1 MEVHDISC
9 GIREFVRTNLQEA
22 VARVSEK
29 PLLMIIAPSGYG
41 KSTFVRQ
48 YFSQKKDLKNIW
60 FAFQRG
66 ETDENWIWQR
76 ICKRTSESNPKLAEH
91 MAKVEMPKTPQ
102 ELAYIIRL
110 IRKYITEPMYLILDD
125 YHNCVSSDMNRLIE
139 EIVCADTM
147 MHIILISRTFPEI
160 SYEEMFLKGQCVLLD
175 REKLALTKGETE
187 EILLLNQIKASG
199 EELDRLYEYTTG
211 WISAVYLAL
220 FEYKKNGGFGC
231 FYGVN
236 HLLKTAIFD
245 KLTPKMQEFYSKLSL
260 FDWFYMDGARYITE
274 MDVTQRE
281 VFENK
286 EQFGFLYY
294 DERNESFAM
303 HALLRNVAE
312 EELKKSE
319 IDVKRLYDRAGQWR
333 EKKQDYVMAAWYYS
347 MADNRE
353 RIAQLYAGEHGKA
366 MLEQAP
372 RVYEKL
378 KGSLQE
384 PVWEKYISVL
394 LKELY
399 FHAQRKTAEE
409 FLPEYQEAEQ
419 RLAQSEKWSRN
430 PRVAGEMQVILS
442 GMQFNDLEKMKD
454 ALREACR
461 LLQGQT
467 SVLLEGSLL
476 TYGTTC
482 MTVLYY
488 RKSGTLREI
497 IQQEKEYA
505 AFYMQ
510 LTRGGQTGWEAF
522 FDAEYAMLT
531 GDLVTAG
538 ALAERV
544 GQQALFRG
552 QDCIAISSYYM
563 ILRSLIYQGRREQF
577 FKTMQELEEKLDAQA
592 TPVLRADMDLI
603 EGYLYACLGETDRI
617 PDWLRNFK
625 MENCSRYI
633 RSSRAG
639 CMTYGKMLIAEKNW
653 EMLEMIGDQMLEPYE
668 KMQNIQSQV
677 VGLLYKAIALNRQG
691 RRPDAA
697 GLLEQAVGL
706 AEPDDF
712 RIPFIEN
719 EKELE
724 PILEEWKESS
734 FLKKMR
740 PQMEQYRKGVQC
752 FREEP
757 EEQQSL
763 LTKREQELM
772 EYVKAGYRNAQ
783 IAETMHIAQVTVEKN
798 LTSIY
803 RKLEVKNRTAAI
815 QKWMELQKN

>member
-48 YFSQKKDLKNIW
+48 YFSQKKELKNIW

-110 IRKYITEPMYLILDD
+110 IRKYITQPMYLILDD
-125 YHNCVSSDMNRLIE
+125 YHNCVSADMNRLIE
-139 EIVCADTM
+139 EIVCSDTM
-147 MHIILISRTFPEI
+147 MHIILISRAFPEI

-175 REKLALTKGETE
+175 REKLALTKEETG
-187 EILLLNQIKASG
+187 EILRMNQIKASR
-199 EELDRLYEYTTG
+199 EELDRLHEYTAG
-211 WISAVYLAL
+211 WISAVYLTL

-245 KLTPKMQEFYSKLSL
+245 KLTPKMREFYTKLSL
-260 FDWFYMDGARYITE
+260 FDWFYMDGAVYITE
-274 MDVTQRE
+274 MDVTERE
-281 VFENK
+281 VFENR

-294 DERNESFAM
+294 DEQNESFAM
-303 HALLRNVAE
+303 HALLRSVAE
-312 EELKKSE
+312 EELKKSD

-333 EKKQDYVMAAWYYS
+333 EKQQDYVMAAWYYG
-347 MADNRE
+347 MAGNRE

-372 RVYEKL
+372 KVYEEL
-378 KGSLQE
+378 KESIQE
-384 PVWEKYISVL
+384 QVWENYISVL
-394 LKELY
+394 LKDLY
-399 FHAQRKTAEE
+399 YHALREPAEK
-409 FLPEYQEAEQ
+409 FWPEYKAAEQ
-419 RLAQSEKWSRN
+419 RLAQSEKWSRD
-430 PRVAGEMQVILS
+430 PRVAGEMKVILS
-442 GMQFNDLEKMKD
+442 GMQFNDLEKMTE

-461 LLQGQT
+461 LLQGQR

-482 MTVLYY
+482 MTVLYC

-510 LTRGGQTGWEAF
+510 LTRGGQTGWDTF

-538 ALAERV
+538 ELAQRV
-544 GQQALFRG
+544 CQQALLRG

-563 ILRSLIYQGRREQF
+563 ILRSLIYQGDRERF
-577 FKTMQELEEKLDAQA
+577 LKTMQEMDEKLDAQA
-592 TPVLRADMDLI
+592 TPLLRADMDLV
-603 EGYLYACLGETDRI
+603 EGYMYACLGEIDRI

-653 EMLEMIGDQMLEPYE
+653 EMLEIIGDQMLEPYE

-677 VGLLYKAIALNRQG
+677 AGLLYKAIALDRQG
-691 RRPDAA
+691 RKADAA
-697 GLLEQAVGL
+697 EQLRQAVAL

-719 EKELE
+719 ERELE
-724 PILEEWKESS
+724 PLLEACGEIL
-734 FLKKMR
+734 FLKEMR
-740 PQMEQYRKGVQC
+740 EQMAQYRKGIQC
-752 FREEP
+752 FCEEP
-757 EEQQSL
+757 EKQQPL
-763 LTKREQELM
+763 LTGREQELM

-783 IAETMHIAQVTVEKN
+783 IAEAMHIAQVTVEKN

-803 RKLEVKNRTAAI
+803 RKLEVKNRTAALR
-815 QKWMELQKN
+815 KWTELQKN

>member
-9 GIREFVRTNLQEA
+9 GIREFIRTNLQEA

-48 YFSQKKDLKNIW
+48 YFSQKKELKNIW

-110 IRKYITEPMYLILDD
+110 IRKYITQPMYLILDD

-175 REKLALTKGETE
+175 REKLALTKEETG
-187 EILLLNQIKASG
+187 EILRLNQIKASG

-245 KLTPKMQEFYSKLSL
+245 KLTPQMREFYTKLSL
-260 FDWFYMDGARYITE
+260 FDWFYMDGAAYITE
-274 MDVTQRE
+274 MDVTERE

-294 DERNESFAM
+294 DEQNESFAM

-312 EELKKSE
+312 EELKKSD

-333 EKKQDYVMAAWYYS
+333 EKKQDYVLAVRYYGMAE
-347 MADNRE
+347 NRE
-353 RIAQLYAGEHGKA
+353 RIAQLYAGEHGKK

-372 RVYEKL
+372 KVYEEL
-378 KGSLQE
+378 KGSIQE
-384 PVWEKYISVL
+384 LIWENYISVL
-394 LKELY
+394 LKDLY
-399 FHAQRKTAEE
+399 YHALRETAEE
-409 FLPEYQEAEQ
+409 FRPKYQEAEQ
-419 RLAQSEKWSRN
+419 RIAQSEKWN
-430 PRVAGEMQVILS
+430 EDPRVAGEMQVILS
-442 GMQFNDLEKMKD
+442 GMQFNDLEKMTD
-454 ALREACR
+454 ALRKACR

-467 SVLLEGSLL
+467 SDLLEGSLL

-482 MTVLYY
+482 MTVLYC
-488 RKSGTLREI
+488 RKSGSLREI

-510 LTRGGQTGWEAF
+510 LTRGVQTGWDTF

-538 ALAERV
+538 ELAGRV
-544 GQQALFRG
+544 CQQALFRG

-563 ILRSLIYQGRREQF
+563 MLRSLIYQGERERF
-577 FKTMQELEEKLDAQA
+577 FRTIQEMDEKLDARA
-592 TPVLRADMDLI
+592 TPLLRADMDLA
-603 EGYLYACLGETDRI
+603 EGYMYACIGEIGKI

-639 CMTYGKMLIAEKNW
+639 CMTYGKVLIAEKNW
-653 EMLEMIGDQMLEPYE
+653 EMLELIGDQMLEPYE

-677 VGLLYKAIALNRQG
+677 AGLLYKAIAWNRQG
-691 RRPDAA
+691 RREDAA
-697 GLLEQAVGL
+697 ELFRQAVAL

-724 PILEEWKESS
+724 PILKECKEIS
-734 FLKKMR
+734 FLNNMR
-740 PQMEQYRKGVQC
+740 EQMAQYRKGVNC
-752 FREEP
+752 FREKP
-757 EEQQSL
+757 EEQQPL
-763 LTKREQELM
+763 LTGREQELM
-772 EYVKAGYRNAQ
+772 EYVQNGYRNAQ
-783 IAETMHIAQVTVEKN
+783 IAEAMHIAQVTVEKN

-803 RKLEVKNRTAAI
+803 RKLEVKNRTAALR
-815 QKWMELQKN
+815 KWTELQKN

>member
-9 GIREFVRTNLQEA
+9 GIRQFVRTNLQEA

-76 ICKRTSESNPKLAEH
+76 ICKRTGESNPDLAEH
-91 MAKVEMPKTPQ
+91 MAKLEMPKTSQ

-110 IRKYITEPMYLILDD
+110 IRKYVTQPTYLMLDD
-125 YHNCVSSDMNRLIE
+125 YHNCECSDMNRLIE

-175 REKLALTKGETE
+175 REKLALTKEETE
-187 EILLLNQIKASG
+187 EILLLNRIRASR

-312 EELKKSE
+312 EELKKSD

-333 EKKQDYVMAAWYYS
+333 EKKQDYVMAVRYYG
-347 MADNRE
+347 MAGNWE
-353 RIAQLYAGEHGKA
+353 RIAQLYAGEHGKE

-372 RVYEKL
+372 KVYEKL
-378 KGSLQE
+378 KESIQE
-384 PVWEKYISVL
+384 PVWEKYISVM
-394 LKELY
+394 LKDLY
-399 FHAQRKTAEE
+399 FHALRESAEE
-409 FLPEYQEAEQ
+409 FWPKYREAEQ
-419 RLAQSEKWSRN
+419 KLVQSEKWSRN

-442 GMQFNDLEKMKD
+442 GMQFNDLGKMTD

-467 SVLLEGSLL
+467 SILLEGSLL

-482 MTVLYY
+482 MTVLYC
-488 RKSGTLREI
+488 RESGTLRET

-510 LTRGGQTGWEAF
+510 LTRGAQTGWDTF

-538 ALAERV
+538 ELAGRV
-544 GQQALFRG
+544 CQQALFRG

-563 ILRSLIYQGRREQF
+563 MLRSMIYQGEREQF
-577 FKTMQELEEKLDAQA
+577 FRTIQEMDEKLDAQT
-592 TPVLRADMDLI
+592 TPVLHADMDLI
-603 EGYLYACLGETDRI
+603 EGYMYACIGEIEKI

-668 KMQNIQSQV
+668 KMQNIQSRV
-677 VGLLYKAIALNRQG
+677 AGLLYKAIARDRQG
-691 RRPDAA
+691 RREDAVE
-697 GLLEQAVGL
+697 LLKQAVGL

-724 PILEEWKESS
+724 PILKECKESS
-734 FLKKMR
+734 FLKLMQE
-740 PQMEQYRKGVQC
+740 QMAQYRKGVNC
-752 FREEP
+752 FHKEP
-757 EEQQSL
+757 EEQQNL
-763 LTKREQELM
+763 LTGREQELM
-772 EYVKAGYRNAQ
+772 EYVKNGYRNAQ
-783 IAETMHIAQVTVEKN
+783 IAEAMHIAQVTVEKN

-815 QKWMELQKN
+815 RKWTELQKN

>member
-9 GIREFVRTNLQEA
+9 GTKEFIRTNLQEA

-48 YFSQKKDLKNIW
+48 YFAQERELKNIW

-91 MAKVEMPKTPQ
+91 MAKLEIPKTPQ

-110 IRKYITEPMYLILDD
+110 IRKYVSQPMYLILDD
-125 YHNCVSSDMNRLIE
+125 YHNCASNDINRLIE
-139 EIVCADTM
+139 EIVCSDTL

-160 SYEEMFLKGQCVLLD
+160 SYEEMFLKGQCVILD
-175 REKLALTKGETE
+175 REKLALTREETG
-187 EILLLNQIKASG
+187 EILRMNQIKASQ
-199 EELDRLYEYTTG
+199 EELDRLYAYTTG

-236 HLLKTAIFD
+236 HLMKTAIFD

-260 FDWFYMDGARYITE
+260 FDWFYMDGATYITE
-274 MDVTQRE
+274 MDVTERM

-294 DERNESFAM
+294 DEQNESFAM
-303 HALLRNVAE
+303 HALFRNVAE

-319 IDVKRLYDRAGQWR
+319 IDVRRLYDRAGQWR
-333 EKKQDYVMAAWYYS
+333 EKQQDYVMAASYYG
-347 MADNRE
+347 MAENWE
-353 RIAQLYAGEHGKA
+353 RVAGLYAGKHGKV

-372 RVYEKL
+372 KVYEKL
-378 KGSLQE
+378 KVSIEEL
-384 PVWEKYISVL
+384 VWENYITAML
-394 LKELY
+394 NDLY
-399 FHAQRKTAEE
+399 YHALRKTAEE
-409 FLPEYQEAEQ
+409 FRPKYQAAEQ
-419 RLAQSEKWSRN
+419 RLAQSDKWKRD

-442 GMQFNDLEKMKD
+442 GMQFNDLGKMTD

-488 RKSGTLREI
+488 RESGTLREI

-505 AFYMQ
+505 SLYMQ
-510 LTRGGQTGWEAF
+510 LTRGGQMGWDTF

-531 GDLVTAG
+531 GDLTTAG
-538 ALAERV
+538 ELAERV
-544 GQQALFRG
+544 CQQALFRG

-563 ILRSLIYQGRREQF
+563 LLRSLIYQGERERF
-577 FKTMQELEEKLDAQA
+577 YRTMQELDEQLDAQA
-592 TPVLRADMDLI
+592 TPLLRADMDLI
-603 EGYLYACLGETDRI
+603 EGYMYACIGETEKI

-639 CMTYGKMLIAEKNW
+639 CMTYGKMLIAEKRW

-668 KMQNIQSQV
+668 TVQNIQSRV
-677 VGLLYKAIALNRQG
+677 VGLLYKAIAWNQQG
-691 RRPDAA
+691 RKVGAEE
-697 GLLEQAVGL
+697 LLKQAVEL
-706 AEPDDF
+706 AEQDDF

-719 EKELE
+719 ENELE
-724 PILEEWKESS
+724 PILKNGEEIP
-734 FLKKMR
+734 FLKKM
-740 PQMEQYRKGVQC
+740 QGQTAQYRKGLSA
-752 FREEP
+752 FRGEP
-757 EEQQSL
+757 EEQPL
-763 LTKREQELM
+763 LTRREQELM

-783 IAETMHIAQVTVEKN
+783 IAEAMHIAQVTVEKN

-803 RKLEVKNRTAAI
+803 RKLKVKNRTAAL
-815 QKWMELQKN
+815 QKWMDLSQN

>member
-76 ICKRTSESNPKLAEH
+76 ICKRTGESNPNLAEH
-91 MAKVEMPKTPQ
+91 MAKLEMPKTSQ

-110 IRKYITEPMYLILDD
+110 IRKYVTQPMYLILDD
-125 YHNCVSSDMNRLIE
+125 YHNCECSDMNRLIE

-175 REKLALTKGETE
+175 REKLALTKEETQ
-187 EILLLNQIKASG
+187 EILLLNQIQASG

-312 EELKKSE
+312 EELKKSD
-319 IDVKRLYDRAGQWR
+319 IDVRRLYDRAGQWR
-333 EKKQDYVMAAWYYS
+333 EKKQDYVMAARYYG
-347 MADNRE
+347 MAENWE

-372 RVYEKL
+372 KVYEKL
-378 KGSLQE
+378 KESIQE
-384 PVWEKYISVL
+384 LVWEKYISVL
-394 LKELY
+394 LKDLY
-399 FHAQRKTAEE
+399 FHALRESAEE
-409 FLPEYQEAEQ
+409 FWPKYREAEQ
-419 RLAQSEKWSRN
+419 RLEQSEKWSRN

-510 LTRGGQTGWEAF
+510 LTRGGQTGWDSF

-538 ALAERV
+538 ELAERV
-544 GQQALFRG
+544 CQQAQFRG
-552 QDCIAISSYYM
+552 QTCIAISSYYM
-563 ILRSLIYQGRREQF
+563 ILRSLVYQGDRERF
-577 FKTMQELEEKLDAQA
+577 LKTMQEMDEKLDAQA
-592 TPVLRADMDLI
+592 TPLLRADMDLI
-603 EGYLYACLGETDRI
+603 EGYMYACLGEIDRI
-617 PDWLRNFK
+617 PDWLRDFK

-653 EMLEMIGDQMLEPYE
+653 EVLEMIGDQMLEPYE

-691 RRPDAA
+691 RRAEAA
-697 GLLEQAVGL
+697 ELLKQAVGL

-724 PILEEWKESS
+724 PILRECEGSS
-734 FLKKMR
+734 FLKIMQE
-740 PQMEQYRKGVQC
+740 QMAQYRKGVNC
-752 FREEP
+752 FHREP
-757 EEQQSL
+757 EEQQNL
-763 LTKREQELM
+763 LTGREQELM
-772 EYVKAGYRNAQ
+772 EYVKNGYRNAQ
-783 IAETMHIAQVTVEKN
+783 IAEAMHIAQVTVEKN

-815 QKWMELQKN
+815 RKWTELQKN

>member
-9 GIREFVRTNLQEA
+9 GIREFIRTDLQEA

-41 KSTFVRQ
+41 KSTFARQ
-48 YFSQKKDLKNIW
+48 YFLQKKDLKNIW

-76 ICKRTSESNPKLAEH
+76 ICKRTSESNQKLAEH
-91 MAKVEMPKTPQ
+91 MAKVEMPKTSQ

-110 IRKYITEPMYLILDD
+110 IRKYVTQPMYLILDD
-125 YHNCVSSDMNRLIE
+125 YHNCASDDMNRLIE

-160 SYEEMFLKGQCVLLD
+160 SYEEMFLKGQCVILD
-175 REKLALTKGETE
+175 REKLALTKEETG
-187 EILLLNQIKASG
+187 EILRMNQVKASQ

-245 KLTPKMQEFYSKLSL
+245 KLTPKMREFYSKLSL
-260 FDWFYMDGARYITE
+260 FDWFYMDGAVYITE
-274 MDVTQRE
+274 MDVTERE

-294 DERNESFAM
+294 DEQNESFAM

-312 EELKKSE
+312 EELKKSD

-333 EKKQDYVMAAWYYS
+333 EKQQDYVMAARYYG
-347 MADNRE
+347 MAENWE
-353 RIAQLYAGEHGKA
+353 RIAQLYAGEHGKE

-372 RVYEKL
+372 KVYEEL
-378 KGSLQE
+378 KGPIQE
-384 PVWEKYISVL
+384 LVWEKYIPAL

-399 FHAQRKTAEE
+399 YHALRENAEE
-409 FLPEYQEAEQ
+409 LWPKYQEAEQ
-419 RLAQSEKWSRN
+419 RIARSEKWN
-430 PRVAGEMQVILS
+430 GDPRVAGEMQVILS
-442 GMQFNDLEKMKD
+442 GMQFNDLGKMTD

-461 LLQGQT
+461 LLEGQT
-467 SVLLEGSLL
+467 SVLLDGSLL

-482 MTVLYY
+482 MTVLYC
-488 RKSGTLREI
+488 RESGTLREI

-510 LTRGGQTGWEAF
+510 LTRGGQTGWGTF

-544 GQQALFRG
+544 CQQALFRG

-563 ILRSLIYQGRREQF
+563 MLRSLIYQGNRDRF
-577 FKTMQELEEKLDAQA
+577 FKTMQEMDEKLDAQA
-592 TPVLRADMDLI
+592 TPLLRADMDLI
-603 EGYLYACLGETDRI
+603 EGYMYACLGETEKI

-639 CMTYGKMLIAEKNW
+639 CMTYGKMLITEKNW

-677 VGLLYKAIALNRQG
+677 AGLLYKAIALDRQG
-691 RRPDAA
+691 RRTDAA
-697 GLLEQAVGL
+697 ELLKRAAAL

-719 EKELE
+719 ERELE
-724 PILEEWKESS
+724 PIMEEGEEIP
-734 FLKKMR
+734 FLRKMQG
-740 PQMEQYRKGVQC
+740 QMAQYRKGINC
-752 FREEP
+752 FRKEP
-757 EEQQSL
+757 EEPQTL
-763 LTKREQELM
+763 LTRREQELM

-783 IAETMHIAQVTVEKN
+783 IAEAMHIAQVTVEKN

>member
-9 GIREFVRTNLQEA
+9 GIREFIRTNLQEA
-22 VARVSEK
+22 VARVSER

-48 YFSQKKDLKNIW
+48 YFSQRKELKNIW

-110 IRKYITEPMYLILDD
+110 IRKYITSPMYLILDD
-125 YHNCVSSDMNRLIE
+125 YHNCVSDDMNRLIE
-139 EIVCADTM
+139 EIVCSDTM

-160 SYEEMFLKGQCVLLD
+160 SYEEMFLKGQCVILD
-175 REKLALTKGETE
+175 REKLALTKEETG
-187 EILLLNQIKASG
+187 EILRMNQIQASL
-199 EELDRLYEYTTG
+199 EELDRLCEYTAG

-245 KLTPKMQEFYSKLSL
+245 KLTPKMREFYTRLSL
-260 FDWFYMDGARYITE
+260 FDWFYMDGAAYITE
-274 MDVTQRE
+274 MDVTERE

-294 DERNESFAM
+294 DEQNESFAM

-312 EELKKSE
+312 EELKKSD
-319 IDVKRLYDRAGQWR
+319 IDVKRLYNRAGQWR
-333 EKKQDYVMAAWYYS
+333 ETQQDYVMAARCYGSAENW
-347 MADNRE
+347 E
-353 RIAQLYAGEHGKA
+353 RIAQLYAGEHGKE

-372 RVYEKL
+372 KVYEEL
-378 KGSLQE
+378 KGSMQE
-384 PVWEKYISVL
+384 LIWEKYISIQ
-394 LKELY
+394 LKDLY
-399 FHAQRKTAEE
+399 YHALRETAEV
-409 FLPEYQEAEQ
+409 FWPKYQEAEQ
-419 RLAQSEKWSRN
+419 GIARSEKWN
-430 PRVAGEMQVILS
+430 GDPRVAGEMQVILS
-442 GMQFNDLEKMKD
+442 GMQFNDLGKMTD

-461 LLQGQT
+461 RLQGQT
-467 SVLLEGSLL
+467 SVLLDGSLL

-482 MTVLYY
+482 MTVLYC
-488 RKSGTLREI
+488 RESGTLREI

-505 AFYMQ
+505 NFYMQ
-510 LTRGGQTGWEAF
+510 LTRGGQTGWDTF

-544 GQQALFRG
+544 CQQALFRG

-563 ILRSLIYQGRREQF
+563 MLRSLIYQGEREQF
-577 FKTMQELEEKLDAQA
+577 YRTIQEMDEKLDARA
-592 TPVLRADMDLI
+592 TPLLRADMDLV
-603 EGYLYACLGETDRI
+603 EGYMYACIGETGKI

-653 EMLEMIGDQMLEPYE
+653 EMLEIIGDQMQEPYE

-677 VGLLYKAIALNRQG
+677 AGLLYKAIARNRLG
-691 RRPDAA
+691 RREDAQE
-697 GLLEQAVGL
+697 LLRQAAAM

-719 EKELE
+719 ERELE
-724 PILEEWKESS
+724 PIMEGGEDIP
-734 FLKKMR
+734 FLKKIR
-740 PQMEQYRKGVQC
+740 GQMAQYRKGISC
-752 FREEP
+752 FGKEP
-757 EEQQSL
+757 EEQQPL

-772 EYVKAGYRNAQ
+772 EYVKTGYRNAQ
-783 IAETMHIAQVTVEKN
+783 IAEAMHIAQVTVEKN

-803 RKLEVKNRTAAI
+803 RKLEVKNRTAALR
-815 QKWMELQKN
+815 KWTELQKN

>member
-1 MEVHDISC
+1 
-9 GIREFVRTNLQEA
+9 
-22 VARVSEK
+22 
-29 PLLMIIAPSGYG
+29 
-41 KSTFVRQ
+41 
-48 YFSQKKDLKNIW
+48 
-60 FAFQRG
+60 
-66 ETDENWIWQR
+66 
-76 ICKRTSESNPKLAEH
+76 
-91 MAKVEMPKTPQ
+91 
-102 ELAYIIRL
+102 
-110 IRKYITEPMYLILDD
+110 
-125 YHNCVSSDMNRLIE
+125 
-139 EIVCADTM
+139 
-147 MHIILISRTFPEI
+147 
-160 SYEEMFLKGQCVLLD
+160 
-175 REKLALTKGETE
+175 
-187 EILLLNQIKASG
+187 
-199 EELDRLYEYTTG
+199 
-211 WISAVYLAL
+211 
-220 FEYKKNGGFGC
+220 
-231 FYGVN
+231 
-236 HLLKTAIFD
+236 
-245 KLTPKMQEFYSKLSL
+245 
-260 FDWFYMDGARYITE
+260 
-274 MDVTQRE
+274 
-281 VFENK
+281 
-286 EQFGFLYY
+286 
-294 DERNESFAM
+294 
-303 HALLRNVAE
+303 
-312 EELKKSE
+312 
-319 IDVKRLYDRAGQWR
+319 
-333 EKKQDYVMAAWYYS
+333 MAAWYYS